1 MSAFLG
7 ISVSWD
13 IAYRSAR
20 WVCPTLSC
28 CGVALNNSSASPS
41 NDFTYHQHLPG
52 YLHEF
57 IADTLRQMAVD
68 ACGLAS
74 HALGADGQPLELP
87 LLVELLRIAPVLKC
101 GVRTAVHNAGRDSRD
116 SEREREYDV

>member
-7 ISVSWD
+7 VSVSWD
-13 IAYRSAR
+13 IAYRSTR

-57 IADTLRQMAVD
+57 VADTLRQMAVD

-74 HALGADGQPLELP
+74 HALGADSQPLE
-87 LLVELLRIAPVLKC
+87 LLVELLRIVPVLER
-101 GVRTAVHNAGRDSRD
+101 GARTAVHNAGRDSRD
-116 SEREREYDV
+116 SESEWEYNV

>member
-1 MSAFLG
+1 MPRLVLQFRVLEFPKPENRENPRKTRNK
-7 ISVSWD
+7 I
-13 IAYRSAR
+13 
-20 WVCPTLSC
+20 CNL
-28 CGVALNNSSASPS
+28 LM
-41 NDFTYHQHLPG
+41 

-57 IADTLRQMAVD
+57 VADTLRQMAVD

-74 HALGADGQPLELP
+74 HALGADGQPLE